1 MLHLEVS
8 KTLKTMS
15 VRVKQNLNIF
25 DILFES
31 KMAIYVKSFM
41 KNGEKEKMLTVKNM

>member
-1 MLHLEVS
+1 MLHLEVF

-25 DILFES
+25 DILFKS
-31 KMAIYVKSFM
+31 KMAIYVKSF
-41 KNGEKEKMLTVKNM
+41 KKMVKRKKSLTVKNM